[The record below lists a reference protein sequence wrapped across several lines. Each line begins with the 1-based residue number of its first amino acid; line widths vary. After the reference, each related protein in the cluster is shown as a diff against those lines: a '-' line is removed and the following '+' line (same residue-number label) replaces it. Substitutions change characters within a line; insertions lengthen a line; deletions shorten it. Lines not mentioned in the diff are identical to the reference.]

1 MPFAPENLTLPTT
14 ESLSMEFTGTR
25 GNNYGWGV
33 DAYPL
38 LPKRSLRLRKEN
50 DDILRLYG
58 QIRTQL
64 NPFALSTKVL
74 TGGITHF
81 NFISIEIKTY
91 SSFNVPHYNLLR
103 YYPAKHSVHRLLAE
117 HHA

>member
-1 MPFAPENLTLPTT
+1 MIF
-14 ESLSMEFTGTR
+14 SD
-25 GNNYGWGV
+25 YV
-33 DAYPL
+33 V
-38 LPKRSLRLRKEN
+38 RL
-50 DDILRLYG
+50 G
-58 QIRTQL
+58 L
-64 NPFALSTKVL
+64 NSKPFALSTKVL

-103 YYPAKHSVHRLLAE
+103 YYPAKHSVHHLLAE